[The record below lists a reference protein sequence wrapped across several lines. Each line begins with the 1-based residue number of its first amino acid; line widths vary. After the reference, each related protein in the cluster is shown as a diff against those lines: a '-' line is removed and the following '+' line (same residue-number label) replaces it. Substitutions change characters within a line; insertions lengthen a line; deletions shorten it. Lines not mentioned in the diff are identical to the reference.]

1 MLCRHI
7 LINAAKG
14 MKKEINY
21 VVKADPRTYKIFY
34 LALVNSLFIRQYF
47 SQEFECIINMKTI
60 KSIIFP
66 LWERMEQ
73 ESQNLLMRF

>member
-21 VVKADPRTYKIFY
+21 VVKADPRKYKIFY
-34 LALVNSLFIRQYF
+34 LAFVNSLFIQQVFY
-47 SQEFECIINMKTI
+47 
-60 KSIIFP
+60 
-66 LWERMEQ
+66 
-73 ESQNLLMRF
+73 